1 MGLTRVV
8 IHHILLDGIS
18 YEIINEILTL
28 KKMRDL
34 NEFLAIRVDLVMKQK
49 KNELIQLAAPFRHPS
64 NKLNGIL
71 IGSTSLHTFV

>member
-1 MGLTRVV
+1 
-8 IHHILLDGIS
+8 
-18 YEIINEILTL
+18 
-28 KKMRDL
+28 MRDL

-49 KNELIQLAAPFRHPS
+49 KKKELILLAAPFRHPS

>member
-1 MGLTRVV
+1 MGF

-49 KNELIQLAAPFRHPS
+49 KKKELILLAAPFRHPS